1 MKKPKLNRRV
11 FLIAFLF
18 TAVTLFF
25 FALIGYDMT
34 SAETDPVNGE
44 ALKTYSMTVEGTRGD
59 ILDANGNYL
68 VYNQPVNTL
77 VFDYLSFPADQK
89 DRNRVLEKLI
99 RYLEEQNETWL
110 DPLPLE
116 FDESGTLCF
125 KKKQDSEIRKL
136 KSADFLDVNS
146 YATPQNCLDVLAEKY
161 QLDEKDPV
169 MALKIASV
177 CYGMQREGFSAY
189 HPYTFA
195 DDVSIDTVSY
205 IKENSYMFP
214 GVNGSVTSKRKYIG
228 DGTIA
233 AHILGMTGSIS
244 AEEYNE
250 EKAKTEEALAA
261 PGVTEEQAQKI
272 KAHSYTFNDVIGK
285 SGIESVMED
294 YLRGDRGTKTVTV
307 NPDGT
312 TDENY
317 SYPPSQGNTV
327 ILTIDQHLQEIA
339 DASLRK
345 RILEISEEQSE
356 AIAKGLTPAGAV
368 VVQDVT
374 NGAILAAASYPNF
387 SLTTYYEDY
396 NDLAKDPGKPLW
408 NRAFQS
414 AYSPGSTMKPCIAVA
429 ALEEGA
435 IGLNDGVYCAGTYQ
449 YYDITFAC
457 YNNTEHGYVD
467 VETALEYSCNI
478 FFYEMAK
485 RLGIDKMNKYATLFG
500 LGEKTGVE
508 INEAKGILAGPKRRD
523 ELGLRWQSGETLLAA
538 IGQSDNSFTPIQLCN
553 YVATIANGGTRYV
566 PYLVER
572 VTSADLTQ
580 TVYLHKPKVA
590 VNTNIAESTLQAV
603 KKGMYLVANEGS
615 CYDTLGHLAYT
626 VACKTGTAEKTR
638 IIDGRYVEGTDGF
651 LITFGPYDDA
661 KIAITVVVE
670 NAGSGSSTAQVAADI
685 YDYYFSTLNNDN
697 TLQDENVL
705 LW

>member
-1 MKKPKLNRRV
+1 MKPQKLNRRAL
-11 FLIAFLF
+11 LIASLF

-25 FALIGYDMT
+25 FGLIGYDMT
-34 SAETDPVNGE
+34 VTDADAAKNE
-44 ALKTYSMTVEGTRGD
+44 AGKTYSVTVEGTRGD

-68 VYNQPVNTL
+68 VYNQPVNIL
-77 VFDYLSFPADQK
+77 VFDYIGFPPEQK
-89 DRNRVLEKLI
+89 DRNKVISYLI
-99 RYLEEQNETWL
+99 RCLEERGEKWL

-116 FDESGTLCF
+116 FDETGTLRF
-125 KKKQDSEIRKL
+125 KEKQETEIRRL
-136 KSADFLDVNS
+136 KSADYLDVND
-146 YATPQNCLDVLAEKY
+146 YATAQNCLDVLTEKY
-161 QLDEKDPV
+161 SLEDKDPV
-169 MALKIASV
+169 TALRIASV

-189 HPYTFA
+189 RPYTFA
-195 DDVSIDTVSY
+195 DDVSIETVSY
-205 IKENSYMFP
+205 IKENNHIFR
-214 GVNGSVTSKRKYIG
+214 GVDGSVTSKRKYIG
-228 DGTIA
+228 DGSIA
-233 AHILGMTGSIS
+233 AHILGVTGSIS

-261 PGVTEEQAQKI
+261 QGVTEEQAQQL
-272 KAHSYTFNDVIGK
+272 KARSYSFNDTIGK
-285 SGIESVMED
+285 SGIESVMET
-294 YLRGDRGTKTVTV
+294 YLRGSRGDKTVTV
-307 NPDGT
+307 NADGT
-312 TDENY
+312 TDESY
-317 SYPPSQGNTV
+317 AYPPSQGDTV

-339 DASLRK
+339 DASLKK
-345 RILEISEEQSE
+345 RILEISEEQSQ
-356 AIAKGLTPAGAV
+356 AIAMGLSPAGAV
-368 VVQDVT
+368 VVQDVNT
-374 NGAILAAASYPNF
+374 GAILAASSYPNF
-387 SLTTYYEDY
+387 SLTTYYDDY
-396 NDLAKDPGKPLW
+396 DELAKDPGKPLW

-435 IGLNDGVYCAGTYQ
+435 IGLNEGVYCAGTYQ

-457 YNNTEHGYVD
+457 FNNTEHGYVD

-538 IGQSDNSFTPIQLCN
+538 IGQSDNSFSPIQLCN
-553 YVATIANGGTRYV
+553 YCATIANGGTRYV

-572 VTSADLTQ
+572 VTTADLTQ
-580 TVYLHKPKVA
+580 TVFEHKPQVA

-603 KKGMYLVANEGS
+603 KRGMYLVANEGS
-615 CYDTLGHLAYT
+615 CADTLGDLAYT

-638 IIDGRYVEGTDGF
+638 VIDGNIVEGTDGF

-697 TLQDENVL
+697 TLQEENEL

>member
-1 MKKPKLNRRV
+1 MKTLKLNRRV
-11 FLIAFLF
+11 FFLILLF
-18 TAVTLFF
+18 TAVTLLFF
-25 FALIGYDMT
+25 VLIGYDM
-34 SAETDPVNGE
+34 SATGAKTTNAAAE
-44 ALKTYSMTVEGTRGD
+44 KTYSVTVEGTRGD

-68 VYNQPVNTL
+68 VYNQAVNVL
-77 VFDYLSFPADQK
+77 VFNYFRFPKEQK
-89 DRNRVLEKLI
+89 DRNKVIENLI
-99 RYLEEQNETWL
+99 RCLEARDETWL

-116 FDESGTLCF
+116 FDETGELRF
-125 KKKQDSEIRKL
+125 KKNREAEIRKL

-146 YATPQNCLDVLAEKY
+146 YATPQNCLDVLTEKFD
-161 QLDEKDPV
+161 LADKDPV
-169 MALKIASV
+169 TALKIASV

-189 HPYTFA
+189 RPYTFA
-195 DDVSIDTVSY
+195 DEVSIETVSY
-205 IKENSYMFP
+205 IKENGHMFR
-214 GVNGSVTSKRKYIG
+214 GVDGDVTSKRKYIG
-228 DGTIA
+228 DGSIA
-233 AHILGMTGSIS
+233 AHILGITGSIS

-250 EKAKTEEALAA
+250 EKAKTDEALAA
-261 PGVTEEQAQKI
+261 PDLTAEQEATI
-272 KAHSYTFNDVIGK
+272 RARSYTYNDIIGK

-294 YLRGDRGTKTVTV
+294 KLRGARGTKEVTV
-307 NPDGT
+307 NADGT
-312 TDENY
+312 TDEKY
-317 SYPPSQGNTV
+317 SQPPAQGNTV

-339 DASLRK
+339 DASLKK

-368 VVQDVT
+368 VVQDVNT
-374 NGAILAAASYPNF
+374 GAILAASSYPNY

-396 NDLAKDPGKPLW
+396 AELAQDPGKPLW

-429 ALEEGA
+429 ALEEGVVTPDEG
-435 IGLNDGVYCAGTYQ
+435 IYCSGTYQ

-457 YNNTEHGYVD
+457 FNNTEHGYVD

-508 INEAKGILAGPKRRD
+508 INETKGILAGPKRRD

-553 YVATIANGGTRYV
+553 YCATIANGGTRYV

-572 VTSADLTQ
+572 VTTADLTE
-580 TVYLHKPKVA
+580 TVFEHKPQVA
-590 VNTNIAESTLQAV
+590 VNTDIQQTTLDAV
-603 KKGMYLVANEGS
+603 RKGMYLVANEGS
-615 CYDTLGHLAYT
+615 CYDTLGHLAYP

-638 IIDGRYVEGTDGF
+638 IIDGNIVEGTDGF
-651 LITFGPYDDA
+651 LITFGPYEDA

-697 TLQDENVL
+697 TLQPENRL

>member
-1 MKKPKLNRRV
+1 MKTRKLNGRILAV
-11 FLIAFLF
+11 ALLF

-25 FALIGYDMT
+25 FVLIGFDINSGAADQT
-34 SAETDPVNGE
+34 GDAAV
-44 ALKTYSMTVEGTRGD
+44 KTYSVTVEGTRGD

-68 VYNQPVNTL
+68 VYNQPVNIL
-77 VFDYLSFPADQK
+77 VFDYLRFPSEQK
-89 DRNRVLEKLI
+89 ERSQVIEKLI
-99 RYLEEQNETWL
+99 RCLEERGETWL

-116 FDESGTLCF
+116 FDEAGELRF
-125 KKKQDSEIRKL
+125 KENMNAEVRRL
-136 KSADFLDVNS
+136 KSAGFLDVNA
-146 YATPQNCLDVLAEKY
+146 YATPQNCFDVLAEQY
-161 QLDEKDPV
+161 GLEGIDPV
-169 MALKIASV
+169 TALKIASA
-177 CYGMQREGFSAY
+177 CYGMQKEGFSAY

-195 DDVSIDTVSY
+195 DDVSIETVSY
-205 IKENSYMFP
+205 IKENGHIFR

-228 DGTIA
+228 DGSIA
-233 AHILGMTGSIS
+233 AHILGVTGSIS

-250 EKAKTEEALAA
+250 AKSKTEEALSADI
-261 PGVTEEQAQKI
+261 TDEQAEKI
-272 KAHSYTFNDVIGK
+272 KARSYNYNDIIGK

-294 YLRGDRGTKTVTV
+294 ELRGERGVKTVTV
-307 NPDGT
+307 SADGSA
-312 TDENY
+312 EESY
-317 SYPPSQGNTV
+317 SFAPSQGNTV

-345 RILEISEEQSE
+345 RILEISEEQEES
-356 AIAKGLTPAGAV
+356 IAKGLTPAGAV

-374 NGAILAAASYPNF
+374 NGAILAASSYPNY

-396 NDLAKDPGKPLW
+396 DELAKDPGKPLW

-414 AYSPGSTMKPCIAVA
+414 AYSPGSTMKPVVAVA
-429 ALEEGA
+429 ALEEGV
-435 IGLNDGVYCAGTYQ
+435 IGPDEGVYCAGTYQ
-449 YYDITFAC
+449 YYDIKFAC
-457 YNNTEHGYVD
+457 FNNTEHGYVT

-485 RLGIDKMNKYATLFG
+485 RLGIDTLNKYATLFG

-553 YVATIANGGTRYV
+553 YCATIANGGTRYV

-580 TVYLHKPKVA
+580 TVFEHKPKVA
-590 VNTNIAESTLQAV
+590 VYTNVAQETLQKV
-603 KKGMYLVANEGS
+603 RRGMYLVANEGS
-615 CYDTLGHLAYT
+615 CADTLGNLAYT

-638 IIDGRYVEGTDGF
+638 IIDGNIVEGTDGF
-651 LITFGPYDDA
+651 LITFGPYEDA

-685 YDYYFSTLNNDN
+685 YDYFFSTLNNDN